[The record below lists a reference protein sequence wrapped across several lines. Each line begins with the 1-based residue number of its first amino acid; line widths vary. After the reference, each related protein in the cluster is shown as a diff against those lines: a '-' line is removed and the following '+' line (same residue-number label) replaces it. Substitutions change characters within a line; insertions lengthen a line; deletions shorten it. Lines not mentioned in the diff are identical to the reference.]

1 MKQIKFLYFKEDKI
15 EKLLNKVVLFLIL
28 SLTAFSYNF
37 PIEDPY
43 SATIIGSAT
52 MMTPG
57 VSENIPLKVYEIQI
71 KRQKKKFLMYFG
83 MQANLNFLLVNKRI
97 KKPL

>member
-1 MKQIKFLYFKEDKI
+1 MK
-15 EKLLNKVVLFLIL
+15 KLLNKIVLFLIL

-37 PIEDPY
+37 PIDDPY

-57 VSENIPLKVYEIQI
+57 VSENIPLKVYKIQI
-71 KRQKKKFLMYFG
+71 KDKKRLLMYFG
-83 MQANLNFLLVNKRI
+83 MQVNLSFLLANKKIR
-97 KKPL
+97 KHL